1 MSEENTATDN
11 YNDDDYFASL
21 TGGPAE
27 APEKPEE
34 AAPEVDEGTEQ
45 DETEQADEATEEDKP
60 AQPEAGEQAP
70 ETDWQAKYRELEHR
84 WKSDEGR
91 VNAYQRQIDELKQKV
106 EQAPKKQIE
115 SLEQVRADFPEIGK
129 AIDDVL
135 NERLS
140 ELSAKFE
147 ERLTPLQQM
156 QADQAEVQR
165 KAQLEQAKQFLSS
178 QHPDWEQ
185 YDLGKNPELKSWYDQ
200 QPEFIQQLYGAEK
213 DTAAKAAHFI
223 SLYKQSSARQTQD
236 AAASSAGSQSKQ
248 DRLQRAVI
256 PQTRNGSVS
265 RSADDDMAWEQAVRK
280 VQKRM
285 N

>member
-91 VNAYQRQIDELKQKV
+91 VSAYQRQIDELKQKV

-156 QADQAEVQR
+156 QAEQAEAQR
-165 KAQLEQAKQFLSS
+165 NAQYQQAAQFLSA
-178 QHPDWEQ
+178 QHPDWQQ
-185 YDLGKNPELKSWYDQ
+185 YDRDKNKDFAGWLSQ
-200 QPEFIQQLYGAEK
+200 QPSGIRAMYQAPE
-213 DTAAKAAHFI
+213 DTAANAAALI
-223 SLYKQSSARQTQD
+223 SLYKQSTANQTQD